1 MSEVSL
7 SDCYT
12 KSSGLALINGTQA
25 LVRLLLEQAR
35 RDRANGLKTRGLV
48 SGYPGSPLGG
58 LDLELGRS
66 KRFLDED
73 GIVFQPGLNEELAAT
88 ALWGSQHIGVY
99 DQSEY
104 DGVFA
109 LWYGKGPGLD
119 RAMDALRHAN
129 HGGVAPNGGMVIAV
143 GDDPTGKSSTLAYQ
157 SDQGFISLGV
167 PYFFPRRVEDIIP
180 MGLQAF
186 ALSRYA
192 GCVVGLKIVIDTADA
207 NVVIDT
213 GALHPDIKSLDP
225 VGDVHVGRHDPS
237 LVRETR
243 LHQKRLPAVATWVAH
258 HDVNQVLSD
267 PKQKNLGQKNLGQK
281 NLGIVAV
288 GKAVMETQ
296 EALYGLGFDAPQDHG
311 IGFMSIAMPYPLE
324 TKALVEFAQGYD
336 EILVIEEKRG
346 LVEEQ
351 LARALVNLKSPP
363 KLSGKTTPDGEVLLP
378 AYGELSVEL
387 IADAIVNRGVAQN
400 IAVFSKAKNGAKAEA
415 QAEAKSNHD
424 NLPAIP
430 IRTPF
435 YCAGCPHN
443 SSTKVGEGEV
453 AGMGIGCHSISGFL
467 TPDAITNFT
476 QMGGE
481 GAFWIGRAPFSNI
494 DHTLQN
500 MGDGTYTHSGYLG
513 IRAAIAAGVNMTFKI
528 LYNDAVAMTGGQDAA
543 GGSDP
548 DAIAKQVLSE
558 GVKSVAVVTDQ
569 IAETKAAGQWP
580 EGVTFHHRRDLLA
593 VQEDLSHI
601 EGVTCLLYVQTCAAE
616 LRRRRKRG
624 KIPDRAERL
633 LINQAVCEGCGDCA
647 VKSNCVAVKPVVQP
661 EGIKRQIDQ
670 SVCNK
675 DYSCNEGF
683 CPSFVSIV
691 PKGRMAES
699 KRPDLPDQDLPLPM
713 PAKQGISNIY
723 IAGIG
728 GTGISTISAML
739 VMAGRLDGVYAQA
752 MNLTGLSQKNGGV
765 TAQVRMSRDI
775 PLNNR
780 MVRLPPRSAD
790 LLLGCDAVVAVHDF
804 ALKTL
809 SPERSTALINA
820 RVDPVG
826 VAGVGTG
833 HVVDDQLLL
842 TRLHAVMDQDKIT
855 HQNVADLSER
865 LLGNTTTANVMLLG
879 MAVQMGLVPVSIDA
893 MEGALRLN
901 GVAVD
906 DNLKAFAWGR
916 WLAHDPD
923 VVLKASG
930 VIPKKIEIDNK
941 PATEALVYFA
951 DRLAAYHDQAYA
963 DRYHGVIKPVLDHV
977 AVISPED
984 DRLARKAARAAYRIM
999 AIKDEYEVA
1008 RLMTSAEFNDQIKA
1022 QFGGAASMH
1031 YHLAPP
1037 LMGFLKHRNGKP
1049 KKMRF
1054 GAWMTTVFKG
1064 LKKLKPLRE
1073 GVFDIFGYSQ
1083 ERRREWAFRDKG
1095 LGLISAMTPRLT
1107 TENSD
1112 QFEAMLDVLLS
1123 VKGYGYVKLASLD
1136 AAETQL
1142 ASLPNIP
1149 DASGKE
1155 TIRTAS

>member
-12 KSSGLALINGTQA
+12 KSSGPALINGTQA

-88 ALWGSQHIGVY
+88 ALWGSQHIGIY

-129 HGGVAPNGGMVIAV
+129 HGGVAPHGGMVIAV

-157 SDQGFISLGV
+157 SDQGFLSLGV

-192 GCVVGLKIVIDTADA
+192 GCVVGLKLVIDTADA

-213 GALHPDIKSLDP
+213 GALHPDIKTLDP
-225 VGDVHVGRHDPS
+225 VADVHVGRHEPS
-237 LVRETR
+237 LMRETR
-243 LHQKRLPAVATWVAH
+243 LHQKRLPSVATWLAH
-258 HDVNQVLSD
+258 HDVNLVLSN
-267 PKQKNLGQKNLGQK
+267 PKEKTLGL
-281 NLGIVAV
+281 VAV

-296 EALYGLGFDAPQDHG
+296 EALYDLGIDAPEDHG
-311 IGFMSIAMPYPLE
+311 IGLMSIAMPYPLE
-324 TKALVEFAQGYD
+324 IKALVEFAQGYD

-363 KLSGKTTPDGEVLLP
+363 KLSGKTTPDGEALLP
-378 AYGELSVEL
+378 SYGELTVEL
-387 IADAIVNRGVAQN
+387 IADAIVNRGAAQK
-400 IAVFSKAKNGAKAEA
+400 ITACSKSSIGTKT
-415 QAEAKSNHD
+415 EAKSQHD

-430 IRTPF
+430 TRTPF

-467 TPDAITNFT
+467 TPDTITNFT

-481 GAFWIGRAPFSNI
+481 GAFWIGRAPFSSI

-513 IRAAIAAGVNMTFKI
+513 IRAAIAAGVNITFKI
-528 LYNDAVAMTGGQDAA
+528 LYNDAVAMTGGQDAV

-548 DAIAKQVLSE
+548 HAIAKQVLSE
-558 GVKSVAVVTDQ
+558 GVKTVAVVTDQ
-569 IAETKAAGQWP
+569 IEETKAAGQWP
-580 EGVTFHHRRDLLA
+580 EGVTFHHRRDLLS
-593 VQEDLSHI
+593 VQDDLSRI
-601 EGVTCLLYVQTCAAE
+601 QGVTCLLYVQTCAAE

-633 LINQAVCEGCGDCA
+633 FINQAVCEGCGDCA
-647 VKSNCVAVKPVVQP
+647 VKSNCVAVKPVVHP
-661 EGIKRQIDQ
+661 EGVKRQIDQ

-691 PKGRMAES
+691 PQGVMAES
-699 KRPDLPDQDLPLPM
+699 KRPELPKQDLPP
-713 PAKQGISNIY
+713 PKAEKKGISNIY

-765 TAQVRMSRDI
+765 TAQVRMSRDV
-775 PLNNR
+775 PLSNR
-780 MVRLPPRSAD
+780 MVRLPPRSSD

-804 ALKTL
+804 ALNTL
-809 SPERSTALINA
+809 SPERTTALINA

-826 VAGVGTG
+826 VVGVGSG
-833 HVVDDQLLL
+833 HVVDDRLLL

-930 VIPKKIEIDNK
+930 VIATTSEIDDK
-941 PATEALVYFA
+941 PAAEALAYFME
-951 DRLAAYHDQAYA
+951 RLAVYHDQAYA
-963 DRYHGVIKPVLDHV
+963 DRYHRVMQPLLDHW
-977 AVISPED
+977 AVVSPND

-1008 RLMTSAEFNDQIKA
+1008 RLMTSAEFNDQIKT

-1049 KKMRF
+1049 KKISF

-1064 LKKLKPLRE
+1064 LKTLKPLRE
-1073 GVFDIFGYSQ
+1073 GALDVFGYSK

-1095 LGLISAMTPRLT
+1095 LAMITAMTSELT
-1107 TENSD
+1107 AENSD
-1112 QFEAMLDVLLS
+1112 QFESMLDMILS
-1123 VKGYGYVKLASLD
+1123 VRGYGYVKLASLK
-1136 AAETQL
+1136 AAEIQL
-1142 ASLPNIP
+1142 ESLVKSP
-1149 DASGKE
+1149 DTLSKE

>member
-12 KSSGLALINGTQA
+12 KSSGPALINGTQA

-35 RDRANGLKTRGLV
+35 RDRANGLNTRGLV

-66 KRFLDED
+66 KRFLDEE

-88 ALWGSQHIGVY
+88 ALWGSQHIGIY

-129 HGGVAPNGGMVIAV
+129 HGGVAPKGGMVIAV

-167 PYFFPRRVEDIIP
+167 PYFYPRRVEDIIP

-207 NVVIDT
+207 NVVLDT
-213 GALHPDIKSLDP
+213 GGIQPEIKTLEP
-225 VGDVHVGRHDPS
+225 LVDVHVGRHDPS
-237 LVRETR
+237 LLRETR
-243 LHQKRLPAVATWVAH
+243 LHQKRLPAVASWLAE
-258 HDVNQVLSD
+258 HDVNQVLSN
-267 PKQKNLGQKNLGQK
+267 PSQKK
-281 NLGIVAV
+281 LGIVAV
-288 GKAVMETQ
+288 GKAVMETR
-296 EALYGLGFDAPQDHG
+296 EALHSIGIDTPEDHG
-311 IGFMSIAMPYPLE
+311 IGLLSVAVPYPLE
-324 TKALVEFAQGYD
+324 AKVLVAFAQDYQD
-336 EILVIEEKRG
+336 ILVIEEKRG
-346 LVEEQ
+346 IVEEQ
-351 LARALVNLKSPP
+351 LARMLVNMKSPP
-363 KLSGKTTPDGEVLLP
+363 KLSGKTTPEGELLLP
-378 AYGELSVEL
+378 SYGELSVEM
-387 IADAIVNRGVAQN
+387 IADAIINRG
-400 IAVFSKAKNGAKAEA
+400 EA
-415 QAEAKSNHD
+415 QGIKACGSAKTAAHQAHD

-430 IRTPF
+430 TRTPF

-443 SSTKVGEGEV
+443 SSTKLGEGEI

-467 TPDAITNFT
+467 TPDTITNFT

-481 GAFWIGRAPFSNI
+481 GAFWIGRAPFSPI

-543 GGSDP
+543 GGSEP
-548 DAIAKQVLSE
+548 DAIARQVLSE
-558 GVKSVAVVTDQ
+558 GVKRVAVVTDQ
-569 IAETKAAGQWP
+569 IEEIKAAGQWP
-580 EGVTFHHRRDLLA
+580 EGVEFHHRRDLLV
-593 VQEDLSHI
+593 VQEDLSQVK
-601 EGVTCLLYVQTCAAE
+601 GVTCLLYVQTCAAE

-633 LINQAVCEGCGDCA
+633 LINEAVCEGCGDCA
-647 VKSNCVAVKPVVQP
+647 VKSNCVAVKPVVHP
-661 EGIKRQIDQ
+661 EGIKRQVDQ

-691 PKGRMAES
+691 PKGAMAEQ
-699 KRPDLPDQDLPLPM
+699 KRPALPSAELPP
-713 PAKQGISNIY
+713 PQAAKDGISNIY

-728 GTGISTISAML
+728 GTGISTLSAML
-739 VMAGRLDGVYAQA
+739 VMAGRLDGVHAQA

-765 TAQVRMSRDI
+765 TAQVRMSRDTL
-775 PLNNR
+775 LNDR
-780 MVRLPPRSAD
+780 MVRLPPQSAD
-790 LLLGCDAVVAVHDF
+790 LLLGCDAVVAVHDV

-809 SPERSTALINA
+809 SPERSTALLNA

-826 VAGVGTG
+826 VAGVGAG
-833 HVVDDQLLL
+833 HVVDDRLLL
-842 TRLHAVMDQDKIT
+842 TRLHAAMDKHKIH

-879 MAVQMGLVPVSIDA
+879 MAVQMGLIPISITA

-901 GVAVD
+901 GIAVD
-906 DNLKAFAWGR
+906 DNLKAFSWGR
-916 WLAHDPD
+916 WLAHDPE

-930 VIPKKIEIDNK
+930 VISNKPEIDEK
-941 PATEALVYFA
+941 PASDALEYFA
-951 DRLAAYHDQAYA
+951 SRLVAYHNQAYA
-963 DRYHGVIKPVLDHV
+963 EQYREVTAPLLAQLAKIIPH
-977 AVISPED
+977 D

-1008 RLMTSAEFNDQIKA
+1008 RLMTAPEFNDQIKS
-1022 QFGGAASMH
+1022 QFGGAASLH

-1049 KKMRF
+1049 KKIRF

-1064 LKKLKPLRE
+1064 LKALKPLR
-1073 GVFDIFGYSQ
+1073 GTAFDVFGYNQ
-1083 ERRREWAFRDKG
+1083 ERRREWAFRDQG
-1095 LGLISAMTPRLT
+1095 LALITAMTPQLT
-1107 TENSD
+1107 SENTTH
-1112 QFEAMLDVLLS
+1112 FEAILDAMLFVR
-1123 VKGYGYVKLASLD
+1123 GYGYVKLASLD
-1136 AAETQL
+1136 AAEQQL
-1142 ASLPNIP
+1142 
-1149 DASGKE
+1149 E
-1155 TIRTAS
+1155 TLKNTPITEGQDHHDQRLRRAE

>member
-12 KSSGLALINGTQA
+12 KSSGPALINGTQA

-35 RDRANGLKTRGLV
+35 RDRAHGLKTRGLV

-88 ALWGSQHIGVY
+88 ALWGSQHIGIY

-157 SDQGFISLGV
+157 SDQGFVSLGV

-213 GALHPDIKSLDP
+213 GALQPDIKTLDP
-225 VGDVHVGRHDPS
+225 VLDVHVGRHDPS
-237 LVRETR
+237 LLRETR
-243 LHQKRLPAVATWVAH
+243 LHQKRLPAVATWLAH
-258 HDVNQVLSD
+258 HDVNQVLAN
-267 PKQKNLGQKNLGQK
+267 PKQKTLGL
-281 NLGIVAV
+281 VAV

-296 EALYGLGFDAPQDHG
+296 EALHSLGQSLGIDAPHDHG
-311 IGFMSIAMPYPLE
+311 IGFMSVAMPYPLE
-324 TKALVEFAQGYD
+324 TKALTDFAQDYD

-363 KLSGKTTPDGEVLLP
+363 KLSGKTTPDGEALLP
-378 AYGELSVEL
+378 AYGELTVEL
-387 IADAIVNRGVAQN
+387 IADAIAKRGAAQN
-400 IAVFSKAKNGAKAEA
+400 IPAFSQSRSDANSA
-415 QAEAKSNHD
+415 AKSHHD

-430 IRTPF
+430 IRTPY

-443 SSTKVGEGEV
+443 SSTKLGEGEV

-569 IAETKAAGQWP
+569 IEETKAAGHWP
-580 EGVTFHHRRDLLA
+580 EGVSFHHRRDLLA
-593 VQEDLSHI
+593 VQDDLSRI

-647 VKSNCVAVKPVVQP
+647 VKSNCVAVKPVVHP

-691 PKGRMAES
+691 PKGVMAES
-699 KRPDLPDQDLPLPM
+699 KRPDLPDLDLPSPK
-713 PAKQGISNIY
+713 AEKKGISNIY

-842 TRLHAVMDQDKIT
+842 TRLHAVMDQNKIT

-879 MAVQMGLVPVSIDA
+879 MAVQMGLVPVSIAA

-930 VIPKKIEIDNK
+930 VISTKTEIDSK
-941 PATEALVYFA
+941 PATEALAYFA

-963 DRYHGVIKPVLDHV
+963 DQYHGVIKPVLDQL
-977 AVISPED
+977 AVICPDD

-1008 RLMTSAEFNDQIKA
+1008 RLMTSAEFNDQIKT

-1049 KKMRF
+1049 RKIRF

-1083 ERRREWAFRDKG
+1083 ERRREWAFRDQG
-1095 LGLISAMTPRLT
+1095 LAMITAMTPRLT
-1107 TENSD
+1107 AENKD

-1123 VKGYGYVKLASLD
+1123 VRGYGYVKLASLD

-1142 ASLPNIP
+1142 KSLPNIA

-1155 TIRTAS
+1155 IIRTAS

>member
-12 KSSGLALINGTQA
+12 KSSGPALINGTQA

-88 ALWGSQHIGVY
+88 ALWGSQHIGIY

-207 NVVIDT
+207 NVVVDT
-213 GALHPDIKSLDP
+213 GALHPDIKTLDP

-243 LHQKRLPAVATWVAH
+243 LHQKRLPAVATWLGH
-258 HDVNQVLSD
+258 HDVNQVLIN
-267 PKQKNLGQKNLGQK
+267 PKQKTLGL
-281 NLGIVAV
+281 VAV

-296 EALYGLGFDAPQDHG
+296 EALDGLGQDLGIDTPQDHG
-311 IGFMSIAMPYPLE
+311 IGLMSVAMPYPLE
-324 TKALVEFAQGYD
+324 TKALVEFAQAYD

-363 KLSGKTTPDGEVLLP
+363 KLSGKTTSDGEVLLP

-387 IADAIVNRGVAQN
+387 IADAIVHRGAAQN
-400 IAVFSKAKNGAKAEA
+400 IAAFSKSRNGGITEA
-415 QAEAKSNHD
+415 QSQHD

-443 SSTKVGEGEV
+443 SSTKVGDGEV

-481 GAFWIGRAPFSNI
+481 GAFWIGRAPFSDI
-494 DHTLQN
+494 DHTVQN

-569 IAETKAAGQWP
+569 IEETKAAGGWP

-593 VQEDLSHI
+593 VQDDLSRI

-633 LINQAVCEGCGDCA
+633 VINQAVCEGCGDCA

-691 PKGRMAES
+691 PKGVMAES
-699 KRPDLPDQDLPLPM
+699 KRPDLPDQDLPPPM

-930 VIPKKIEIDNK
+930 VIPKKIEIDSK
-941 PATEALVYFA
+941 PATEALGYFA
-951 DRLAAYHDQAYA
+951 DHLAAYHDQSYA
-963 DRYHGVIKPVLDHV
+963 DRYLKVVQPVLDQL

-1008 RLMTSAEFNDQIKA
+1008 RLMTSSEFKDQIKT

-1049 KKMRF
+1049 KKIRF

-1083 ERRREWAFRDKG
+1083 ERRREWAFRDNG
-1095 LGLISAMTPRLT
+1095 LAMITAMTPRLT
-1107 TENSD
+1107 TENQD

-1155 TIRTAS
+1155 KIRTAS